1 MEQCGLSINIYIT
14 QTREGRNTRE
24 GEAASDGTD
33 YYLNYSFARW
43 RNSQNRRQAK
53 QITLPDTFNKSK
65 GTILEYTV

>member
-1 MEQCGLSINIYIT
+1 MEQCGLSINIYRETAIT

-53 QITLPDTFNKSK
+53 QITRHFQQK
-65 GTILEYTV
+65 